1 MVIVPI
7 FYTVAPWLVFFKL
20 KIVPLNWMSGAV
32 AALCGILILAT
43 LLALLNS
50 LTPSGGIVV
59 IGRVVEL
66 TSRSTSRR
74 CSKRYRSMASCN
86 GAWLARVN
94 FSPRLYAPIALRTT
108 SWRNE
113 CLPESEI

>member
-1 MVIVPI
+1 LQVDLCSIGSLGGFKVVIVPI

-66 TSRSTSRR
+66 TPNVSGQVVAVSAKPAHQGRR
-74 CSKRYRSMASCN
+74 
-86 GAWLARVN
+86 GFVQD
-94 FSPRLYAPIALRTT
+94 
-108 SWRNE
+108 
-113 CLPESEI
+113 